1 MGLSGV
7 LSTALSG
14 LRTTESALELVARN
28 VANADTPGY
37 SRKSLL
43 RESTFAN
50 GQATGV
56 REVAI
61 IRELDALLQRES
73 RLSNSSLANSAV
85 LQSYLSR
92 VDQMFGAPGSEFS
105 FDAVYNQF
113 TASLSE
119 LSATPDSTILQQT
132 VLRDAQ
138 TLVQMLNQ
146 TSSDIQSLR
155 SQADQALSDIVTDM
169 NNALSQIERINSQ
182 IIALGA
188 SGNLPADLLDERDRQ
203 VDILAQFM
211 DIRVLPRESG
221 SISIFTESGTSLFD
235 GTATT
240 FQFDGRGAITPDAL
254 YSNDPVQR
262 GVGTIV
268 ATAQNGFSFDLLQDG
283 VIRSGEIAAYAALRD
298 DILVEAQTQLD
309 EFASSLALALSTVNT
324 AGAPVTSGASAGFDA
339 DISTMVPGD
348 RISLDVI
355 DTVTSN
361 TQTYTFIRVDDPS
374 QLPLQASVTADPND
388 LVFGIDFSGGLTA
401 AVAAMDTAVGANVS
415 LTLSAGTNL
424 VALDDGVPNL
434 TDIGALNVRT
444 VATGLTG
451 QGQSLSFF
459 TDFNG
464 GDLAFTDSLDGG
476 PQKRGFAGRIAVS
489 AVLQADP
496 TGLIISSTSPQTGSG
511 DPTRPLFLLDQL
523 TSATTK
529 FSPAGSIGGV
539 NAPFEGTPGDYLL
552 RVIDFQAA
560 QSADVSRVHEARTI
574 VATSLNERLTK
585 ATGVSLDQELAN
597 LLVLQNAYAANARI
611 MQAVD
616 EIINTLMQ
624 I

>member
-1 MGLSGV
+1 MGLGGV

-14 LRTTESALELVARN
+14 LKTTEAALELVARN

-37 SRKSLL
+37 TRKSLL
-43 RESTFAN
+43 RASTFAN
-50 GQATGV
+50 GQSNGV

-61 IRELDALLQRES
+61 TRQLDALLQRES
-73 RLSNSSLANSAV
+73 RLSGSAVANSAV

-92 VDQMFGAPGSEFS
+92 VDQMFGVPGSEFS
-105 FDAVYNQF
+105 ADAIYNQF

-119 LSATPDSTILQQT
+119 LAATPDSTILQQT

-146 TSSDIQSLR
+146 TTNDIQGLR
-155 SQADQALSDIVTDM
+155 AEADRALSGIVNDM
-169 NNALSQIERINSQ
+169 NQALSQIERINTQ
-182 IIALGA
+182 IIALGS

-203 VDILAQFM
+203 VDILANFM
-211 DIRVLPRESG
+211 DIRVLPRENG

-235 GTATT
+235 GTATK
-240 FQFDGRGAITPDAL
+240 FQFDGRGSITADTL
-254 YSNDPVQR
+254 YSNDPTVR
-262 GVGTIV
+262 GVGTII

-283 VIRSGEIAAYAALRD
+283 VIRSGEIAAYSALRD

-309 EFASSLALALSTVNT
+309 EFASSLALALSSINT
-324 AGAPVTSGASAGFDA
+324 AGTAATSGAATGLEA
-339 DISTMVPGD
+339 DIGSMISGD
-348 RISLDVI
+348 RISLDVV
-355 DTVTSN
+355 DTVTGN
-361 TQTYTFIRVDDPS
+361 TQTYTFIRVDDPT
-374 QLPLQASVTADPND
+374 QLPLSASTTANPND
-388 LVFGIDFSGGLTA
+388 LVFGIDFSGGLAA
-401 AVAAMDTAVGANVS
+401 AVSAMDAAVGANVS
-415 LTLSAGTNL
+415 LTLSGSNL

-444 VATGLTG
+444 TASGLTG
-451 QGQSLSFF
+451 EGLSLSFF

-464 GDLAFTDSLDGG
+464 GDLAYSDSLDGG

-489 AVLQADP
+489 AVLKADP
-496 TGLIISSTSPQTGSG
+496 GGLIVSSTSPQTGSG

-523 TSATTK
+523 TATNTQ

-539 NAPFEGTPGDYLL
+539 NAPFEGTPGDYLV

-560 QSADVSRVHEARTI
+560 QSADISRVHESRTI
-574 VATSLNERLTK
+574 VATSLNDRLAK
-585 ATGVSLDQELAN
+585 DTGVSLDQELSN
-597 LLVLQNAYAANARI
+597 LLILQNAYAANARI
-611 MQAVD
+611 LQAVD
-616 EIINTLMQ
+616 EIINTLLQ